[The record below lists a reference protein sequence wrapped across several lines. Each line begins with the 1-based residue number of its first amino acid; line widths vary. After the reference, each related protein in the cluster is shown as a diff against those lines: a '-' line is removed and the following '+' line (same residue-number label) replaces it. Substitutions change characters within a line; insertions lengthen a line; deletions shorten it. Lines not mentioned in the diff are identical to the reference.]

1 MARKLAHEADEKT
14 DSDENGSLKR
24 RGYLKLGA
32 TASVAAFVTGTG
44 FAGTSLGASDGAE
57 TYTVDFSEYAQ

>member
-1 MARKLAHEADEKT
+1 MARKLAHEADDTADPDEK
-14 DSDENGSLKR
+14 GSIER

>member
-1 MARKLAHEADEKT
+1 MARKLAHEADGTEDSEEK
-14 DSDENGSLKR
+14 GSLKR

-32 TASVAAFVTGTG
+32 TASVATFVTGTG
-44 FAGTSLGASDGAE
+44 FAGTSLASGETE